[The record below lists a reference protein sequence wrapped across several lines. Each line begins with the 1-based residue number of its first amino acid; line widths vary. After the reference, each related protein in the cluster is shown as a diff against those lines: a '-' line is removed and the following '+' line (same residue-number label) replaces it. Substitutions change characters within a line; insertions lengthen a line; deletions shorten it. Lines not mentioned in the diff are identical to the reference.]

1 MPSEYQDQFKPLLSF
16 QRGPVGT
23 VGSDCTDFVD
33 DCQVPHSA
41 KRSVFKS
48 SELVEIKRVLLLSQP
63 TELEVCSTY
72 AKYATMRIKG
82 IVYGSSESRVKNTS
96 IVIAQLEAET
106 RPARIEY
113 FAKVSTVVN
122 GTPSSIIMVSLHF
135 FKPHPEKDCGK
146 PVTIWECDMFDFFS
160 ICSIDVIKCR
170 TVSLVDKLTD
180 TMGNVLFVS
189 PYY

>member
-135 FKPHPEKDCGK
+135 FKRHPEKDLCGK
-146 PVTIWECDMFDFFS
+146 PVT

-170 TVSLVDKLTD
+170 TVSPVDKLTD